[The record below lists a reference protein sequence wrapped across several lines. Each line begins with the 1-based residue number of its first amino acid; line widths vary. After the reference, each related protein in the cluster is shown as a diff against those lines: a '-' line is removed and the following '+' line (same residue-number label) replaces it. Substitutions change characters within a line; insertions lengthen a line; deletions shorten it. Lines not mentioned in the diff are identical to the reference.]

1 LMTMNVE
8 HTPSIL
14 LLGEAVIDLISAE
27 FTESLEEAKNFAKFP
42 GGQVANLAVNLSRLG
57 FQTALG
63 ACLGDDG
70 FGRFLLEHLRQTGV
84 DLQHLQISRAAP
96 TTMIPIS
103 RHTGTPDFSV
113 YRGADQLLELTD
125 GLLQAARRAKAIH
138 TSAFGLSRDPSRST
152 IISILRDVHGAG
164 KIISLDP
171 NYHPGIWPDK
181 SDFLTILQ
189 EVYQLIT
196 ITKPSLDDSR
206 RIFGP
211 DLKPREYLENFL
223 KLGPEIVI
231 LTMGADGVLLG
242 TRDGKRVHL
251 QAGNV
256 PVVDVTGAGD
266 AFWSGVLGG
275 LIQSRSPLESARLGQ
290 ALAEYKIG
298 ILGPIQEYLPWEEYQ
313 RRAQLV
319 EYSDCS

>member
-1 LMTMNVE
+1 MTVE

-14 LLGEAVIDLISAE
+14 LLGEAVVDLISAE

-57 FQTALG
+57 LQTSLG

-70 FGRFLLEHLRQTGV
+70 FGRFLLKHLRQARV
-84 DLQHLQISRAAP
+84 DLRHLQISRAAP
-96 TTMIPIS
+96 TTMIPVS
-103 RHTGTPDFSV
+103 RQTGTPDFSV

-125 GLLQAARRAKAIH
+125 GLLLAARGARAIH

-152 IISILRDVHGAG
+152 IISILRDVHDAG

-171 NYHPGIWPDK
+171 NYHPGIWPDT
-181 SDFLTILQ
+181 SDFLSILQ
-189 EVYQLIT
+189 DLYQLIT

-211 DLKPREYLENFL
+211 DLKPQEYLENFL
-223 KLGPEIVI
+223 KLGPKMVI

-242 TRDGKRVHL
+242 TSDGNRYHL
-251 QAGNV
+251 QASSV

-266 AFWSGVLGG
+266 AYWSGVLAG
-275 LIQSRSPLESARLGQ
+275 LIQSRTPLESARLGQ

-298 ILGPIQEYLPWEEYQ
+298 ILGPIQEYLPWEVYLE
-313 RRAQLV
+313 RAQAI
-319 EYSDCS
+319 SFTHC